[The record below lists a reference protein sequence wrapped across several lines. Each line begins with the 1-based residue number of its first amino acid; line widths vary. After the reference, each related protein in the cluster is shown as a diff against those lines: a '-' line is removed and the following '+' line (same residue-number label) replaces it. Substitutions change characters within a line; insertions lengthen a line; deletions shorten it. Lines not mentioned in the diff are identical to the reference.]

1 MAKDI
6 WPTGRSLRPAESLG
20 GIAALDV
27 FHLRDQLVEEYREYV
42 ESFIRIKDERIRETV
57 EGAIDGGLLWPAPLV
72 QLNPTFEPAETV
84 DELVADGTL
93 HPECARIFRVGK
105 GGAEPSASGAESGG
119 GIATPNGGAGRLLR
133 FHRHQVDAIRA
144 ARTGANYVL
153 TTGTGSGKSLAY
165 IVPIVD
171 HVLRRGSGRGV
182 QAIVVYPMNALA
194 NSQLGELE
202 KFLCEGYPDRKAP
215 VTFARYTG
223 QENDEARVEA
233 MANPPDIILT
243 NYVMLELILTR
254 EREKNL
260 IKAAQGLKFLVL
272 DELHTYRGRQGS
284 DVALLVRRVRDR
296 LAAADLQIVGTS
308 ATLAGGGT
316 LDEQRAEVAQ
326 VATQIFGASVAPER
340 VIGET
345 LQRATPPHDGSDVE
359 FMRLL
364 SARVEEV
371 ARNGWPPAMDHEEFV
386 QDPLASWVESAFGV
400 VSDPA
405 TGRLVRAEPI
415 SIRGANGAAAKL
427 EAESGVPEEICAEAL
442 ENLLLGAYGCL
453 SPDTGLP
460 VFAFR
465 LHQFVGRGETV
476 YATPETEDRRE
487 ISLQGQKFVPGERGR
502 VFLPLVFCRECGQE
516 YYAAVASGRGSP
528 DGVEYSPRGLSD
540 RLAGVDTVDGGPE
553 PGLLYISTE
562 KPWPLDAAEVL
573 TRVPD
578 DWLEAGAGGGSKLRK
593 DRVKS
598 LPRVIN
604 IGPDGGEVADG
615 VGAAFIPGTFRFCLS
630 CGVSYAFTVRS
641 DFGKLG
647 QLGSGGR
654 SSATTVMGL
663 STIRT
668 LRDSDLAERARK
680 LLSFTDN
687 RQDASLQAGHFN
699 DFVEVGLLRSALYRA
714 AAAAGEAG
722 LRHDELA
729 AKVFDALALPLATY
743 AQDPEVKFAALHD
756 TQAALRNALGYRL
769 YRDLKRGWRI
779 TLPNLEQSGLL
790 QIGYQSLEELCAA
803 EEEWAGVH
811 PALVT
816 ASPETR
822 SKVAGALLDFMR
834 RGLAIKVDYLE
845 PGFQERL
852 GLQSNQRL
860 CPPWAIDDKE
870 PWERAATLF
879 ARSKAKGDD
888 ISALYLSSRSGFAR
902 YLRRT
907 ATFPDFGGKLRV
919 PETETV
925 IRDLLKTLRVAGLVE
940 EVAAPRTDGDTR
952 GYQVPASALV
962 WRAGDGSCVPH
973 DPIRVP
979 NLPDEG
985 AHPNSF
991 FVDFY
996 RQVAQTLVGLE
1007 AREHTA
1013 QVTSGDRQEREDRF
1027 REGRLPI
1034 LFCSP
1039 TMELGVDIAELNV
1052 VNMRNVPPT
1061 PANYAQRSGRA
1072 GRSGQPALVYTYCS
1086 TGSPHDQYFFR
1097 RPGLMVSGAVAPPR
1111 IDLANEDLVRAH
1123 VHAVWLAETGESL
1136 GRSLVDV
1143 LDLAGEEPTLAIKEQ
1158 LLDGLSSEGA
1168 RARARAR
1175 AETILATFRDE
1186 LEDSDWYTV
1195 GWLDEVLGQVVR
1207 QFDRACQRWRDLFR
1221 SAHAQAVAQ
1230 QKIKLDASAT
1240 AQAKSE
1246 AQRLRAEAE
1255 QQLNL
1260 LTQVD
1265 TLAQSDFYSY
1275 RYFASEG
1282 FLPGYS
1288 FPRLPL
1294 SAYIPGRRFRGGRR
1308 DEFLS
1313 RPRFLAISEFGPRAI
1328 VYHEGSR
1335 YTINKAILPVG
1346 DDDVIT
1352 RKAKLCGHCGYLH
1365 EIPEG
1370 DGPDLCESCGTL
1382 LGHAYTNLFRMQNVS
1397 TKRRDHIN
1405 SDEEERMRYGYEL
1418 LTGMRFAERGGEA
1431 KFHKATVESD
1441 GAVLATLTYG
1451 HAATIWRANLGL
1463 ARRKNKDQFGF
1474 VLDTERGYWASD
1486 KDAIEADEDDP
1497 LSARTT
1503 RVIPFVDDRRNC
1515 LIVDLAEP
1523 VDADVMLSLQ
1533 AVLKRAIQ
1541 ALYQLEDGELAVES
1555 LPSDKDPRRI
1565 LLYEAAEGGAGAL
1578 RRLLDSPGAV
1588 AEVARGALAICH
1600 FDPTTG
1606 ADQRRALGATED
1618 CEAACYDC
1626 LLSYQN
1632 QRYHGFLDRQ
1642 LIRELMVRFAQ
1653 ARVAVSGSARPR
1665 AQHLAELKRLAGSD
1679 LERRWLDFLEGCDLR
1694 LPSSAQRLIEACS
1707 TRPDFFYDDY
1717 QAAVYIDGPPHDYPE
1732 RQARDAARD
1741 VCMDDGGFTVIRF
1754 HHQDDWGAI
1763 IDRYPYVFGGRA

>member
-1 MAKDI
+1 M
-6 WPTGRSLRPAESLG
+6 
-20 GIAALDV
+20 DV
-27 FHLRDQLVEEYREYV
+27 FHLRDQLVEDYREYV
-42 ESFIRIKDERIRETV
+42 ESFIRIKDERIRSTV
-57 EGAIDGGLLWPAPLV
+57 EEAIDAGLLWPAPLV
-72 QLNPTFEPAETV
+72 QLNPTFEAAETV

-93 HPECARIFRVGK
+93 HPECGRIFRTGK
-105 GGAEPSASGAESGG
+105 GGCAPGVTGGYNGPGSATRPGSAH
-119 GIATPNGGAGRLLR
+119 ATGNSTAAAAPARPLR
-133 FHRHQVDAIRA
+133 FHRHQVEAIRA
-144 ARTGANYVL
+144 ARTGDNYVL

-202 KFLCEGYPDRKAP
+202 KFLCEGFLCEGYPDGKGP

-223 QENDEARVEA
+223 QENDEARLDA

-284 DVALLVRRVRDR
+284 DVALLTRRVRDR
-296 LAAADLQIVGTS
+296 LAAADLQVVGTS

-316 LDEQRAEVAQ
+316 LDEQRAEVAR
-326 VATQIFGASVAPER
+326 VATQIFGAPVAPQR

-345 LQRATPPHDGSDVE
+345 LRRATPPRGGDDPDFV
-359 FMRLL
+359 RQLK
-364 SARVEEV
+364 ARVEEV
-371 ARNGWPPAMDHEEFV
+371 ARDGWPAAMTHAEFV
-386 QDPLASWVESAFGV
+386 GDPLASWVESTFGV
-400 VSDPA
+400 EPDPES
-405 TGRLVRAEPI
+405 GRLVRAQPI
-415 SIRGANGAAAKL
+415 SIRGANGAATRL
-427 EAESGVPEEICAEAL
+427 EALCGVPEEACAEAV
-442 ENLLLGAYGCL
+442 ENLLLGAYRCL
-453 SPDTGLP
+453 NPDTGFP

-476 YATPETEDRRE
+476 FATPEPEDKRE
-487 ISLQGQKFVPGERGR
+487 ISLQGQKFVPGERDR

-516 YYAAVASGRGSP
+516 YYATVATGAQALG
-528 DGVEYSPRGLSD
+528 GTEYTPRELSD
-540 RLAGVDTVDGGPE
+540 RLTGADVGGGGPQ
-553 PGLLYISTE
+553 PGLLFINSE
-562 KPWPLDAAEVL
+562 NPWPIDAEDIL
-573 TRVPD
+573 KRVPE
-578 DWLEAGAGGGSKLRK
+578 DWLEAGAGGERRLIK

-598 LPRVIN
+598 LPRAIR
-604 IGPDGGEVADG
+604 IDPAGRESADG
-615 VGAAFIPGTFRFCLS
+615 VEAAFIPGTFRFCLS
-630 CGVSYAFTVRS
+630 CGVSYAFTVKS

-668 LRDSDLAERARK
+668 LRESDLSETARK

-687 RQDASLQAGHFN
+687 RQDASLQAGHLN

-714 AAAAGEAG
+714 AEAAGPAG

-729 AKVFDALALPLATY
+729 ARVFDALGLPIAAY
-743 AQDPEVKFAALHD
+743 AQDPEVKFAAFHE
-756 TQAALRNALGYRL
+756 TQAALRNMLGYRL

-779 TLPNLEQSGLL
+779 TLPNLEQCGLL
-790 QIGYQSLEELCAA
+790 EIGYQSLEELCAA
-803 EEEWAGVH
+803 EEEWTEVH

-816 ASPETR
+816 ATPETR
-822 SKVAGALLDFMR
+822 AKVAGALLDLMR
-834 RGLAIKVDYLE
+834 RGLGIKVDYLE
-845 PGFQERL
+845 ADFQERL
-852 GLQSNQRL
+852 ALQSSQRL
-860 CPPWAIDDKE
+860 CPPWAVDDKE
-870 PWERAATLF
+870 PWERAAVLYPRAK
-879 ARSKAKGDD
+879 ARGDD
-888 ISALYLSSRSGFAR
+888 GTALYTSSRSGFAQ
-902 YLRRT
+902 YLRRV
-907 ATFPDFGGKLRV
+907 ATFPDCGARLKV

-940 EVAAPRTDGDTR
+940 QKQPTTARPTDGDGFS
-952 GYQVPASALV
+952 GYQVPASALI
-962 WRAGDGSCVPH
+962 WRAGDASCVPH

-979 NLPDEG
+979 NVPDAGG
-985 AHPNSF
+985 ARPNPF
-991 FVDFY
+991 FVEFY
-996 RQVAQTLVGLE
+996 RETARGLVGLE

-1013 QVTSGDRQEREDRF
+1013 QVPGGDRQQREDRF
-1027 REGRLPI
+1027 RAGKLPI

-1086 TGSPHDQYFFR
+1086 TGSPHDQHFFR

-1123 VHAVWLAETGESL
+1123 VHAVWLAETGQSL
-1136 GRSLVDV
+1136 GQSLVNV
-1143 LDLAGEEPTLAIKEQ
+1143 LDMAGDEPTLAIQ
-1158 LLDGLSSEGA
+1158 QSVLDSLSSEGA
-1168 RARARAR
+1168 RQRARTR
-1175 AETILATFRDE
+1175 AAAILATFRDE
-1186 LEDSDWYTV
+1186 LEASDWFTDD
-1195 GWLDEVLGQVVR
+1195 WLDEVLGQVVR
-1207 QFDRACQRWRDLFR
+1207 QFDRACQRWRDLHR

-1230 QKIKLDASAT
+1230 QKIRLDASA
-1240 AQAKSE
+1240 APRAKDE
-1246 AQRLRAEAE
+1246 ARRLRAEAE

-1294 SAYIPGRRFRGGRR
+1294 SAYIPGRRFGGRQR

-1365 EIPEG
+1365 EIPAG

-1382 LGHAYTNLFRMQNVS
+1382 LGHAYANLFRMQNVS

-1418 LTGMRFAERGGEA
+1418 LTGIRFAERGGEA
-1431 KFHKATVESD
+1431 KFHTATAELD
-1441 GAVLATLTYG
+1441 GTVLATLTYG

-1463 ARRKNKDQFGF
+1463 ARRKNQDQLGF
-1474 VLDTERGYWASD
+1474 VLDTERGYWGSE
-1486 KDAIEADEDDP
+1486 KDLAEGDEDDP
-1497 LSARTT
+1497 LSARTQ

-1515 LIVDLAEP
+1515 LIIDLAES
-1523 VDADVMLSLQ
+1523 VDADLVISLRES
-1533 AVLKRAIQ
+1533 LKRAIQ
-1541 ALYQLEDGELAVES
+1541 SLYQLEDSELAVES

-1578 RRLLDSPGAV
+1578 RRLLDSPEAV
-1588 AEVARGALAICH
+1588 AEVAREALAICH
-1600 FDPTTG
+1600 FDPATG
-1606 ADQRRALGATED
+1606 ADQRKGPGAVEE

-1632 QRYHGFLDRQ
+1632 QRYHGFLDRR
-1642 LIRELMVRFAQ
+1642 LIRELLLRLAA
-1653 ARVAVSGSARPR
+1653 ARVAVSGTARPR
-1665 AQHLAELKRLAGSD
+1665 AQHLAELKRLAGSE
-1679 LERRWLDFLEGCDLR
+1679 LERRWLDFLEERDLR

-1707 TRPDFFYDDY
+1707 ARPDFFYDEY

-1732 RQARDAARD
+1732 RQARDEARN
-1741 VCMDDGGFTVIRF
+1741 VAMDDAGFTVIRF
-1754 HHQDDWGAI
+1754 HHQDDWRAI
-1763 IDRYPYVFGGRA
+1763 IERFPYVFGGRS

>member
-1 MAKDI
+1 V
-6 WPTGRSLRPAESLG
+6 
-20 GIAALDV
+20 DV
-27 FHLRDQLVEEYREYV
+27 FHLRDELILDYREYV
-42 ESFIRIKDERIRETV
+42 ESFIRIKDERIRGTV
-57 EGAIDGGLLWPAPLV
+57 EDAIEGGLLWPAPLV
-72 QLNPTFEPAETV
+72 QLNPTFEVAETV

-93 HPECARIFRVGK
+93 HPECGRIFRTGK
-105 GGAEPSASGAESGG
+105 GDGGANGFGSAAR
-119 GIATPNGGAGRLLR
+119 APNGASATGAPGRPLK

-171 HVLRRGSGRGV
+171 YVLRLGSGRGV

-202 KFLCEGYPDRKAP
+202 KFLCHGYPDGKGP

-223 QENDEARVEA
+223 QESDEARVEA

-254 EREKNL
+254 DREKSL
-260 IKAAQGLKFLVL
+260 IKNAQGLRFLVL

-296 LAAADLQIVGTS
+296 LAAADLQVVGTS

-326 VATQIFGASVAPER
+326 VATQIFGAPVMPER

-345 LQRATPPHDGSDVE
+345 LRRATPARDGSDTAFVG
-359 FMRLL
+359 LL
-364 SARVEEV
+364 KARVEEV
-371 ARNGWPPAMDHEEFV
+371 ARDGWAAAMAYADFV
-386 QDPLASWVESAFGV
+386 ADPLASWVESTFGV
-400 VSDPA
+400 VPDPE
-405 TGRLVRAEPI
+405 TGRLVRAQPI
-415 SIRGANGAAAKL
+415 SIRGANGAAAEL
-427 EAESGVPEEICAEAL
+427 EMLSGVPQEVCAKAL
-442 ENLLLGAYGCL
+442 EELLLGAYGCL
-453 SPDTGLP
+453 DPETGFP

-476 YATPETEDRRE
+476 YATPEPEDRRE
-487 ISLQGQKFVPGERGR
+487 ISLYGQKYVPGERDR

-516 YYAAVASGRGSP
+516 YYAAVTSGQGSL
-528 DGVEYSPRGLSD
+528 DGRTYAPRQLSD
-540 RLAGVDTVDGGPE
+540 RLAGVDGASGGPE
-553 PGLLYISTE
+553 AGLLYISSA
-562 KPWPLDAAEVL
+562 KPWPVDTQEVL
-573 TRVPD
+573 GRVPD
-578 DWLEAGAGGGSKLRK
+578 DWLEVGADGEPKLRK

-598 LPRVIN
+598 LPRVIR
-604 IGPDGGEVADG
+604 IDPDGRESEDG
-615 VGAAFIPGTFRFCLS
+615 AEAAFIPGTFRFCLS
-630 CGVSYAFTVRS
+630 CGVSYAFTVKS

-668 LRDSDLAERARK
+668 LRDSDLSEQARK

-714 AAAAGEAG
+714 AAAVGSDG

-729 AKVFDALALPLATY
+729 GKVFEALALPTAIY
-743 AQDPEVKFAALHD
+743 AQDPDVKFAALHD
-756 TQAALRNALGYRL
+756 TQAALRNVLGYRL

-779 TLPNLEQSGLL
+779 TLPNLEQCGLL
-790 QIGYQSLEELCAA
+790 TFGYQSLDELSAA
-803 EEEWAGVH
+803 EEEWADVH
-811 PALVT
+811 PVLAT
-816 ASPETR
+816 ATPETR
-822 SKVAGALLDFMR
+822 AKVAGALLDLMR
-834 RGLAIKVDYLE
+834 RELAIKVDYLE
-845 PGFQERL
+845 AGFQERL
-852 GLQSNQRL
+852 VQQSNQRL
-860 CPPWAIDDKE
+860 CPPWAIDEKE
-870 PWERAATLF
+870 PFEKGVILYPRA
-879 ARSKAKGDD
+879 KAKGDD
-888 ISALYLSSRSGFAR
+888 FGAAYLASRSGFAR
-902 YLRRT
+902 FLRRA
-907 ATFPDFGGKLRV
+907 ATFPDSGGRLKV
-919 PETETV
+919 PETEAI

-940 EVAAPRTDGDTR
+940 EVAAPRADGDAP
-952 GYQVPASALV
+952 GYQVPASALL

-973 DPIRVP
+973 DLIRVP
-979 NLPDEG
+979 NAPDEG
-985 AHPNSF
+985 APPNAF
-991 FVDFY
+991 FVEFY
-996 RQVAQTLVGLE
+996 RQGAQSMVGLE

-1136 GRSLVDV
+1136 GRSLVDI
-1143 LDLAGEEPTLAIKEQ
+1143 LDVAGEDPTLAIKEQ
-1158 LLDGLSSEGA
+1158 LLEGLSSESA
-1168 RARARAR
+1168 RARARGR
-1175 AETILATFRDE
+1175 AEAILATFRDE
-1186 LEDSDWYTV
+1186 LEDSDWYTD

-1207 QFDRACQRWRDLFR
+1207 QFDRACQRWRDLYR
-1221 SAHAQAVAQ
+1221 SAHAQADAQ
-1230 QKIKLDASAT
+1230 HKITVDASAT
-1240 AQAKSE
+1240 SQAKNE
-1246 AQRLRAEAE
+1246 AHRLRAEAV

-1294 SAYIPGRRFRGGRR
+1294 SAYIPGRRFRGRQR

-1370 DGPDLCESCGTL
+1370 DGPDLCESCGTP
-1382 LGHAYTNLFRMQNVS
+1382 LGHAYRNLFRMQNVS

-1431 KFHKATVESD
+1431 KFLRSTVET
-1441 GAVLATLTYG
+1441 GGTVLATLTYG

-1474 VLDTERGYWASD
+1474 VLDTERGYWASE
-1486 KDAIEADEDDP
+1486 KDAIEGDEDDP
-1497 LSARTT
+1497 LSARTA

-1515 LIVDLAEP
+1515 LVIDLAES
-1523 VDADVMLSLQ
+1523 VDPELMLSLQ
-1533 AVLKRAIQ
+1533 AALKRAIQ

-1565 LLYEAAEGGAGAL
+1565 LIYEAAEGGAGAL
-1578 RRLLDSPGAV
+1578 RRLLDSPDAV
-1588 AEVARGALAICH
+1588 AKVAREALEICH
-1600 FDPTTG
+1600 FDPVTG
-1606 ADQRRALGATED
+1606 ADRRRALGSTED

-1632 QRYHGFLDRQ
+1632 QRYHGFLDRL
-1642 LIRELMVRFAQ
+1642 LIRDLLLRLAGAQ
-1653 ARVAVSGSARPR
+1653 VAVSPSARPR
-1665 AQHLAELKRLAGSD
+1665 AQHLTELRRLAGSE
-1679 LERRWLDFLEGCDLR
+1679 LERRWLDFLEERGLR

-1707 TRPDFFYDDY
+1707 TRPDFFYDEY

-1741 VCMDDGGFTVIRF
+1741 VCMDDAGFTVIRF
-1754 HHQDDWGAI
+1754 HHHDDWGAV
-1763 IDRYPYVFGGRA
+1763 IDRYPYVFGGRS